1 MRLEWSFITSSNTTT
16 LNVTPHWESK
26 EIGFNYETT
35 FDTPSILVPIEIV
48 IPTGW
53 GWSHFD
59 IQGPTLRSFRSTD
72 VEGWA
77 TTIVA
82 NRDEE
87 EEESFSTIR
96 NIIPSNLR
104 PSLGRSASLMKQS
117 LPDDIRIDEFSFE
130 NQDDSGTHTI
140 VPSSPILERRVIVP
154 DKPTTARLFD
164 LVFDD
169 DEGGRSFMIE
179 GTLAP
184 LFPTLV
190 SGSLPV
196 DIPFVKSGEYQV
208 TCANSTLADTSDTSG
223 SHIGTFTWVDM
234 YGSPIPSST
243 IPIKGD
249 VRVRLMRDTWG
260 QIRMSLLF
268 PCKKG
273 EVAFSLG
280 NGSLQIRKAEVD
292 GIPIRYCLTEE
303 GLRLGCDGSGMAEV
317 EIDLGEGDV
326 SLPHFEGAEGVMV
339 VELRGPGWEGE
350 LALHFRSRKADI
362 QQSRL
367 YQVSHPT
374 PPPLGHGQPHS
385 PLSNPFNSTS
395 TLPRVPNAERLE
407 HYSHSQHSSTSSCS
421 G

>member
-1 MRLEWSFITSSNTTT
+1 LVLESDIADNSTNQLRLEWSFITTSNTTT
-16 LNVTPHWESK
+16 LNVTPHWERK

-35 FDTPSILVPIEIV
+35 LDTTSTLVPIEIV
-48 IPTGW
+48 IPNGW

-72 VEGWA
+72 IEGWS

-82 NRDEE
+82 NREEE

-104 PSLGRSASLMKQS
+104 PSMGRSTTASLMKQS

-154 DKPTTARLFD
+154 DKPTAARLFD

-169 DEGGRSFMIE
+169 DEEDRSFMIE
-179 GTLAP
+179 GTLVP

-196 DIPFVKSGEYQV
+196 DIPFVKSGECQV
-208 TCANSTLADTSDTSG
+208 TCANSTLPEMSDTSG

-234 YGSPIPSST
+234 YRVPIPSST

-249 VRVRLMRDTWG
+249 IRVRLMRDTWG

-268 PCKKG
+268 PCRKG
-273 EVAFSLG
+273 EVNFSLG
-280 NGSLQIRKAEVD
+280 RGTIQIRKIEVD

-303 GLRLGCDGSGMAEV
+303 GIRLGCDGSGMAEV

-326 SLPHFEGAEGVMV
+326 SLPHFEGAEGLMI
-339 VELRGPGWEGE
+339 VELRGPGWDGK
-350 LALHFRSRKADI
+350 LRPFSIRLRQADE
-362 QQSRL
+362 QQSR
-367 YQVSHPT
+367 
-374 PPPLGHGQPHS
+374 QPF
-385 PLSNPFNSTS
+385 LD
-395 TLPRVPNAERLE
+395 
-407 HYSHSQHSSTSSCS
+407 
-421 G
+421 

>member
-1 MRLEWSFITSSNTTT
+1 LDIADNRTNQLRLEWSFITTSNTTT
-16 LNVTPHWESK
+16 LNVTPHWERK

-35 FDTPSILVPIEIV
+35 LDTPSTLVPIEIV

-72 VEGWA
+72 IEGWS

-82 NRDEE
+82 NREE

-154 DKPTTARLFD
+154 DKPTAARLFD

-169 DEGGRSFMIE
+169 NDEGGRSFVIE
-179 GTLAP
+179 GTLVP

-190 SGSLPV
+190 SGSIAV
-196 DIPFVKSGEYQV
+196 DIPFVKSGECQV
-208 TCANSTLADTSDTSG
+208 TCANSTLAEMSDTSG

-260 QIRMSLLF
+260 QIRMSILF
-268 PCKKG
+268 PCRKG
-273 EVAFSLG
+273 EVNFSLG
-280 NGSLQIRKAEVD
+280 RGTMQIRKVEVD
-292 GIPIRYCLTEE
+292 GIPIRYCSNAD
-303 GLRLGCDGSGMAEV
+303 GGIRIGCDGSGMAEV

-326 SLPHFEGAEGVMV
+326 SLPHSEGAEGVMI
-339 VELRGPGWEGE
+339 VELRGPGWDGKLRPFFIPIE
-350 LALHFRSRKADI
+350 RS
-362 QQSRL
+362 
-367 YQVSHPT
+367 
-374 PPPLGHGQPHS
+374 
-385 PLSNPFNSTS
+385 
-395 TLPRVPNAERLE
+395 
-407 HYSHSQHSSTSSCS
+407 
-421 G
+421 

>member
-1 MRLEWSFITSSNTTT
+1 LRLEWSFITTSNTTT

-35 FDTPSILVPIEIV
+35 LDTPSTLVPIEIV

-72 VEGWA
+72 VEGWH
-77 TTIVA
+77 TTILA
-82 NRDEE
+82 NREE

-104 PSLGRSASLMKQS
+104 PNFGRSATASLMKQS

-154 DKPTTARLFD
+154 DKPTAARLFD

-169 DEGGRSFMIE
+169 DEGDRSFVIE
-179 GTLAP
+179 GTLVP

-190 SGSLPV
+190 SGSIPV
-196 DIPFVKSGEYQV
+196 DIPFVKSGECQV
-208 TCANSTLADTSDTSG
+208 TCANSTLAGMSDTSS

-243 IPIKGD
+243 IPIKEE

-260 QIRMSLLF
+260 QIRMSILF
-268 PCKKG
+268 PCRKG
-273 EVAFSLG
+273 EVVFSLG

-317 EIDLGEGDV
+317 EIDLGEGNV
-326 SLPHFEGAEGVMV
+326 SLPHFEGAEGVMI
-339 VELRGPGWEGE
+339 VELRGSGWEGK
-350 LALHFRSRKADI
+350 LALHSRSRKADI

-374 PPPLGHGQPHS
+374 CPPLKHGQPPS
-385 PLSNPFNSTS
+385 PLPNPSDS
-395 TLPRVPNAERLE
+395 I
-407 HYSHSQHSSTSSCS
+407 
-421 G
+421 